1 MCPGADGA
9 GAQSSVRIVDLGPEY
24 TAGLAA
30 CQIACWREAYRGLV
44 PDHVLDAFD
53 VEQRTQQYD
62 RILAAGTGHTV
73 VAVET
78 VAVDASDAVVG
89 FTSSGPLLDGELPGA
104 RCEKALY
111 ALYVRRSRYGT
122 GLADRLITTILG
134 DAAALLW
141 VFEDNPR
148 ARAFYTRHGFVA
160 DVTRQIEPFCLIPE
174 IRMQRPAVGN

>member
-9 GAQSSVRIVDLGPEY
+9 GAQSSVRLLDLTSEY
-24 TAGLAA
+24 TAALAS

-53 VEQRTQQYD
+53 VGQRTQAYD

-73 VAVET
+73 I
-78 VAVDASDAVVG
+78 AVDAGVVVG
-89 FTSSGPLLDGELPGA
+89 FASSGPVLADELPGA
-104 RCEKALY
+104 RCDRALY

-122 GLADRLITTILG
+122 GLADRLITTALG

-141 VFEDNPR
+141 VFEENPR

-160 DVTRQIEPFCLIPE
+160 DGSRQIEPFCLIPE
-174 IRMQRPAVGN
+174 IRMQRRSAG